1 MKLGTY
7 VCVAIDELRK
17 HDILDGKT
25 NIQKIIYFAL
35 PEENRDQFYQPYYYG
50 PYSADVQQTIFSL
63 LRKEGVKDIKQLQ
76 TDIESSL
83 CRPEED
89 NIMKRLRLTADFFTQ
104 NEITT
109 TGDISFLAKVHL
121 LNNSKREEARKNMA
135 EYIQNQAKFLG
146 WKELANATLEK
157 IQTNISLAKSLEEAL
172 EC

>member
-63 LRKEGVKDIKQLQ
+63 LRKEDAKDIKQLRID
-76 TDIESSL
+76 TESSL
-83 CRPEED
+83 CRPED
-89 NIMKRLRLTADFFTQ
+89 DSIVKRLRLTADFFTK
-104 NEITT
+104 NKITT

-121 LNNSKREEARKNMA
+121 LNNTKREEAKNNLA
-135 EYIQNQAKFLG
+135 EYIQNQARFLG
-146 WKELANATLEK
+146 WKELATATLEK
-157 IQTNISLAKSLEEAL
+157 IQSNISLAKSLEEAL